1 VKILPYNIPQA
12 LAAIQKTY
20 KKILPDFPYSY
31 QFVEDINL
39 ESFTSE
45 TQWKQII
52 NIASVLFV
60 FISCMGLLGLVMLS
74 IEQRTKEIGIRK
86 VLGASV
92 SRIVVLI
99 SKEFITLISIAFV
112 IAVPVGYYFVN
123 KWLQD
128 FAYRINIGWWM
139 FAAAGIFVLVIALL
153 TMSFQAIKA
162 ANVNPVKSLKAD

>member
-1 VKILPYNIPQA
+1 MFKIPLISGRNFSPDYPSDVNHSVIVNETFIRSVGLNIHSALGKTVKDGHYPDREPEIIIGVIKDFNFFSTHDKISAQVYSEDTSFYYHRVFVKIRPYNIPQA

-20 KKILPDFPYSY
+20 KKVLPDFPYSY

-74 IEQRTKEIGIRK
+74 IEQR
-86 VLGASV
+86 
-92 SRIVVLI
+92 
-99 SKEFITLISIAFV
+99 
-112 IAVPVGYYFVN
+112 
-123 KWLQD
+123 
-128 FAYRINIGWWM
+128 
-139 FAAAGIFVLVIALL
+139 
-153 TMSFQAIKA
+153 
-162 ANVNPVKSLKAD
+162 